1 MLMPQ
6 PSLYQKLPDLGK
18 VTAVVL
24 AGGRGK
30 RMGALCNTRPKPA
43 LPFGG
48 KNRVIDFSLRNCLDS
63 GIENIIT
70 LVDYQRA
77 YMSEYIRQWSF
88 ENQFNETMY
97 IREPQKG
104 SYLGTADAVYQ
115 NLDTLNKTGAEA
127 VMILAADHV
136 YRMGYR
142 DMFDS
147 HRRTGADVTIG
158 VVPVPTERACQFGI
172 IATDSDDRIIS
183 FQEKPEKPESNLA
196 SMGIYIFNTDILTEH
211 LIKDNLDTDSS
222 HDFGY
227 SVIPRVIANERVFA
241 YRFDGYWQDIGTPEA
256 YYQAHMDLING
267 IFPFT
272 IGGISGLAYVDN
284 SRNSII
290 GENCVVNGQVE
301 NSILY
306 PGVFVSEN
314 ATVRN
319 AVVMA
324 KTLIGYSS
332 TVCGCIIDEE
342 VEIGD
347 YAHVG
352 PITPFP
358 AGGNQVSI
366 INRGTI
372 IPSYAN
378 MGNNRGIAAFGAYS
392 DIFSG
397 VVLPKDFGDK
407 DLISIVKR

>member
-1 MLMPQ
+1 
-6 PSLYQKLPDLGK
+6 
-18 VTAVVL
+18 
-24 AGGRGK
+24 
-30 RMGALCNTRPKPA
+30 
-43 LPFGG
+43 
-48 KNRVIDFSLRNCLDS
+48 
-63 GIENIIT
+63 
-70 LVDYQRA
+70 
-77 YMSEYIRQWSF
+77 
-88 ENQFNETMY
+88 
-97 IREPQKG
+97 
-104 SYLGTADAVYQ
+104 
-115 NLDTLNKTGAEA
+115 
-127 VMILAADHV
+127 
-136 YRMGYR
+136 
-142 DMFDS
+142 
-147 HRRTGADVTIG
+147 
-158 VVPVPTERACQFGI
+158 
-172 IATDSDDRIIS
+172 
-183 FQEKPEKPESNLA
+183 
-196 SMGIYIFNTDILTEH
+196 
-211 LIKDNLDTDSS
+211 
-222 HDFGY
+222 
-227 SVIPRVIANERVFA
+227 VFA

-272 IGGISGLAYVDN
+272 IGGISGLVSVDN

-347 YAHVG
+347 YARVG
-352 PITPFP
+352 AVTPFP
-358 AGGNQVSI
+358 TGSNQVPI

-378 MGNNRGIAAFGAYS
+378 MGNNRGIADFGAYS

-397 VVLPKDFGDK
+397 LVLTKDLGDK
-407 DLISIVKR
+407 DLISIAKR